1 MHTRTMNRSLAA
13 LLVSLCLALPGAAWA
28 GDEHSK
34 GYRGDYHSGHS
45 GKPYNYGHSG
55 KPYNY
60 RHSGKH
66 DNYGH
71 SGKRYRYGRYDGHSG
86 AYTRKYVTKYK
97 YDDDSDGERLLIGLL
112 VGGIVGYAIGEA
124 HDAATAD
131 AYYPPV
137 ATTTRE
143 IYSAPRYYEEG
154 GATTCLQER
163 EYQNKVVVGGKT
175 VDAYGTACLQPDGSW
190 RYGPARLASF

>member
-1 MHTRTMNRSLAA
+1 
-13 LLVSLCLALPGAAWA
+13 LPGAAWA

-34 GYRGDYHSGHS
+34 GYRGAYHSGHS

-55 KPYNY
+55 K
-60 RHSGKH
+60 H
-66 DNYGH
+66 DNYGHSGH

-86 AYTRKYVTKYK
+86 KRYRYGRYDGHSGGYTRKYVTKYK
-97 YDDDSDGERLLIGLL
+97 YDDDSDDERLLVGLL

-124 HDAATAD
+124 HDAAVAD
-131 AYYPPV
+131 AYSPPPAV
-137 ATTTRE
+137 ATRE
-143 IYSAPRYYEEG
+143 IYTAPRYYEEG